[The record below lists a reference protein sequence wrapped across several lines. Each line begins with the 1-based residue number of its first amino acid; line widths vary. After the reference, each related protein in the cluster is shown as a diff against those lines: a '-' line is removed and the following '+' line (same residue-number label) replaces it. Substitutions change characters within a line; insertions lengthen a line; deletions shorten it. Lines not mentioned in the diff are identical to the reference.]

1 MQASIITTPYW
12 WDAAPPVDA
21 PPAEW
26 QNCVD
31 VVIIG
36 GGFTGFGA
44 AIPLARAGLRVL
56 IVEKDKIGAGAST
69 RNGGITSGNLRYS
82 FDQLSKKF
90 GPEKPQSFIW
100 RRMLPGKICSV
111 LSPKNIL
118 IVIFNVVVVL

>member
-31 VVIIG
+31 VVIVG

-69 RNGGITSGNLRYS
+69 RNLTGTFLRLLLNLRS
-82 FDQLSKKF
+82 AL
-90 GPEKPQSFIW
+90 
-100 RRMLPGKICSV
+100 
-111 LSPKNIL
+111 L
-118 IVIFNVVVVL
+118 IKSLNST

>member
-31 VVIIG
+31 VVIVG

-82 FDQLSKKF
+82 FDHYPRNLGQK
-90 GPEKPQSFIW
+90 KPQSFIW